1 MLGHLC
7 DQNNSHNSCSCVQRE
22 DNHAS
27 RKQKCGFVL
36 SSRCLLTHS
45 FDSSSVLGL
54 YIVEEFYVSS
64 FSSNVFRLI
73 LKKCVCS
80 C

>member
-27 RKQKCGFVL
+27 RKQKCCFVL

-45 FDSSSVLGL
+45 FDSSSVLRL
-54 YIVEEFYVSS
+54 YYIVEEFCV
-64 FSSNVFRLI
+64 SSNVFRLI